1 MKSFG
6 KRIIN
11 MSVAV
16 VLILAALTSC
26 GSEGE
31 VQVSGREIHKDG
43 SVTATIVREWDES
56 LYSVDGLKT
65 MMDEE
70 IRDYNFEHAGD
81 KIAAGEVKCEEGIL
95 TCVIDYSTD
104 EDYSGFNSRR
114 FVVESLDEAM
124 ASDLVKISVK
134 SVKDQTQKDLGS
146 IEKADTLSV
155 LITDETGRVTFP
167 GKVLYISDGV
177 EPVSKK
183 AIEVTE
189 NMDGLAY
196 IIFENK

>member
-1 MKSFG
+1 MKTFG

-11 MSVAV
+11 TSAAV
-16 VLILAALTSC
+16 ILMLAALTAC
-26 GSEGE
+26 GSDGGE
-31 VQVSGREIHKDG
+31 QVSGREIHKDG

-56 LYSVDGLKT
+56 LYSVEGLKT

-70 IRDYNFEHAGD
+70 IKDYNFDHAGD
-81 KIAAGEVKCEEGIL
+81 RISAGEVKCEEGIL
-95 TCVIDYSTD
+95 TCVIDYAAD
-104 EDYSGFNSRR
+104 EDYSGFNTRR
-114 FVVESLDEAM
+114 FVIESLDEAM

-134 SVKDQTQKDLGS
+134 SVKDQTQTDLGS
-146 IEKADTLSV
+146 IEKTDTLSV
-155 LITDETGRVTFP
+155 LITDETGRVSFP

-183 AIEVTE
+183 EIDVTE

-196 IIFENK
+196 IIYENK

>member
-1 MKSFG
+1 MNTFG

-11 MSVAV
+11 TAAV
-16 VLILAALTSC
+16 TTLILAALTAC
-26 GSEGE
+26 GPDKEA
-31 VQVSGREIHKDG
+31 QVSGREIHKDG

-56 LYSVDGLKT
+56 LYSVDGLKN

-70 IRDYNFEHAGD
+70 IQDYNFDHAGD

-95 TCVIDYSTD
+95 TCVIDYATD

-114 FVVESLDEAM
+114 FVIESLDEAM

-134 SVKDQTQKDLGS
+134 AVKDQAQTDPET
-146 IEKADTLSV
+146 IEKTETLSV

-183 AIEVTE
+183 SIEVTE

-196 IIFENK
+196 IIYENR